1 MIRFRL
7 FVQRLSLLTLLCLFA
22 ISAIPAAAQVLYG
35 TLTGTVEDQS
45 GATVPN
51 AKITLTNTQTGLI
64 REIAADSTGRYSAA
78 SIPGGTYTVKVT
90 ATGFKV
96 VTIQNVQVRVNE
108 VVRADAKL
116 DVGAVSDAIT
126 VEASAATLQ
135 TEKADTSSVISQK
148 AVQNLALNQYR
159 NYQALLNLVPGT
171 TPAGFQNSSTDTPG
185 RALTTNVNGT
195 NRNSN
200 GTRLDGAVN
209 VNIWLPHHVAYVAP
223 SETVEE
229 VNISTSSFDAEQGMA
244 GGAAITV
251 ISSSGTNQL
260 RGALWEYHENQKLR
274 SQPYFRPSTFVKPRY
289 TLNIFGAKA
298 GGAII
303 KNKLFWFGHYEG
315 TRQGNGA
322 TSQFSL
328 PNAAIKAGDFSA
340 FPGTQIFDPA
350 TGGTDGFG
358 RTPFPGNRVPANRIS
373 AQTSRILPLIPN
385 PNAPTANVTNNHFVN
400 ATGKFDRGNYDAK
413 MNWNRNEKHS
423 MFAKFSLLRAN
434 VGGVFAFGP
443 ELGGL
448 GVGGDP
454 GLGDTKQ
461 YLGTVG
467 TNYTLSPTILM
478 DATFGITEQDQ
489 SVIGFDYGKNTG
501 SEVFGIPG
509 TNGTDIRYS
518 GLPAFSFNT
527 FSPYGMGST
536 WMPMWRN
543 DRSYTWTNNMTW
555 MKGKHEVRFGFD
567 MVRHQLN
574 HWQPEDA
581 NPRGGFAFSGSL
593 TALRGG
599 AAANNLN
606 SFADFL
612 LGLPTSMNKSV
623 QAELMTAREW
633 QFGWYV
639 RDRWQVT
646 RNLTLNLG
654 VRIERYPLMS
664 RAETGL
670 EKLDPSTMLIRL
682 GGRGNVP
689 TNPGIDVKPMFAA
702 PRLGLAYR
710 INDSTV
716 FRVGYGMTI
725 NPLPFSRP
733 LRGFY
738 PLTVAGNFVGATAF
752 DPFRT
757 LSQGIPPV
765 PVPDTSSG
773 VITLPPTVA
782 MRTPG
787 NSIDRG
793 YIQSWNATLQR
804 KLWGNIIL
812 DVGYVGTQTTR
823 QLADLDINAA
833 APGAGAAGRPYAAQF
848 NRRIDIRYWNGYL
861 SSNYHSLQTAVNR
874 SFSKGLLLKGAYTY
888 SKAIN
893 MTDDDGWAGV
903 SWNWSGAF
911 DRNRAPAGYDRTHV
925 FQMGWVYDLPFG
937 KGRQFVQEGVGAA
950 ILGGWS
956 INGVYSAYSGTP
968 FTISA
973 DGGTLNAPG
982 NIQTADQ
989 VGPMNYIG
997 LKGPGQQYFDPAAFA
1012 APVGVRFGTTG
1023 RNRFRNPGV
1032 AGADLTLMRTFK
1044 FTERMDLAF
1053 RAEAYNFTNT
1063 PRFGGPGANVNGGN
1077 FGVITTAGGERQVR
1091 FGLRFGF

>member
-1 MIRFRL
+1 LKSFKLWSQRL
-7 FVQRLSLLTLLCLFA
+7 ALLSLLLTA
-22 ISAIPAAAQVLYG
+22 VSAVPASAQVLYG

-51 AKITLTNTQTGLI
+51 AKITISNSQTGLT
-64 REIAADSTGRYSAA
+64 RELIADATGRYSAV
-78 SIPGGTYTVKVT
+78 SIPGGVYTLKVT
-90 ATGFKV
+90 ATGFKT
-96 VTIQNVQVRVNE
+96 VTIQNVQVAVNE
-108 VVRADAKL
+108 VTRTDAKL

-126 VEASAATLQ
+126 VEASAAALQ
-135 TEKADTSSVISQK
+135 TEKADTSSEISQK

-159 NYQALLNLVPGT
+159 NYQQLLNLVPGT

-195 NRNSN
+195 ARNNN

-223 SETVEE
+223 SETVEQ

-260 RGALWEYHENQKLR
+260 HGALWEYHENQRLR
-274 SQPYFRPSTFVKPRY
+274 SQPYFRSSTFVKPRY

-298 GGAII
+298 GGAIV

-315 TRQGNGA
+315 TRQGTGA

-340 FPGTQIFDPA
+340 FPTQIFDPA
-350 TGGTDGFG
+350 TANAEGFG
-358 RTPFPGNRVPANRIS
+358 RTPFPGNRIPANRIS
-373 AQTSRILPLIPN
+373 PQTARIMPSIPE
-385 PNAPTANVTNNHFVN
+385 PNFPTPNVTANHFVN

-423 MFAKFSLLRAN
+423 VFAKFSLLRAN

-443 ELGGL
+443 NLGGP

-467 TNYTLSPTILM
+467 TNYTISPTLLF
-478 DATFGITEQDQ
+478 DANWGITEQDQ
-489 SVIGFDYGKNTG
+489 SVIGFDYGKNYG

-518 GLPAFSFNT
+518 GLPSFSFNT
-527 FSPYGMGST
+527 FSAYGMGST

-543 DRSYTWTNNMTW
+543 DRSYTWTNNLTW
-555 MKGKHEVRFGFD
+555 MKGKHEFRFGFD
-567 MVRHQLN
+567 YVKHQLN
-574 HWQPEDA
+574 HWQPEVA
-581 NPRGGFAFSGSL
+581 NPRGAFSFSGSI

-623 QAELMTAREW
+623 QAFLMTGREP
-633 QFGWYV
+633 QLGFYV
-639 RDRWQVT
+639 RDRWQVS
-646 RNLTLNLG
+646 RKLTVNIG
-654 VRIERYPLMS
+654 VRMERYPLMT
-664 RAETGL
+664 RANSGL
-670 EKLDPSTMLIRL
+670 EKLDPSTMLVRL
-682 GGRGNVP
+682 GGFGNVP
-689 TNPGIDVKPMFAA
+689 TNPGIDVQPLFLA
-702 PRLGLAYR
+702 PRLGIAYK

-725 NPLPFSRP
+725 DPLPFSRP

-738 PLTVAGNFVGATAF
+738 PLTVTGNFVGASNF

-757 LSQGIPPV
+757 LAQGIPPV
-765 PVPDTSSG
+765 LVPDTSSG
-773 VITLPPTVA
+773 VISLPPTVD

-787 NSIDRG
+787 NRIDRG

-804 KLWGNIIL
+804 KLWGDIIL
-812 DVGYVGTQTTR
+812 DVGYVGTQTTN

-833 APGAGAAGRPYAAQF
+833 GPGAGATGRPYAAQF
-848 NRRIDIRYWNGYL
+848 NRRIALNYWNGFL

-893 MTDDDGWAGV
+893 MTDDDGWASVG
-903 SWNWSGAF
+903 WNHSSVF
-911 DRNRAPAGYDRTHV
+911 SRNRALAGYDRKSV

-956 INGVYSAYSGTP
+956 LNGVYSAYSGTP

-982 NIQTADQ
+982 NSQTADQ
-989 VGPMNYIG
+989 VGPMKYIG

-1032 AGADLTLMRTFK
+1032 AGADLTLMRVFK
-1044 FTERMDLAF
+1044 FTERMDMTF
-1053 RAEAYNFTNT
+1053 RAEAYNFSNT

-1077 FGVITTAGGERQVR
+1077 FGVITSASGERQVR

>member
-1 MIRFRL
+1 LISFKT
-7 FVQRLSLLTLLCLFA
+7 FTQRLGLLGLFCLLA
-22 ISAIPAAAQVLYG
+22 VSAVPASAQVLYG
-35 TLTGTVEDQS
+35 SLTGTVEDQS

-51 AKITLTNTQTGLI
+51 AKVTLTNTQTGLT
-64 REIAADSTGRYSAA
+64 RDVTADATGRYNAA
-78 SIPGGTYTVKVT
+78 SIPGGNYTIKVT
-90 ATGFKV
+90 AAGFKT

-358 RTPFPGNRVPANRIS
+358 RTPFPGNRIPANRVS
-373 AQTSRILPLIPN
+373 AQTARILPLIPN
-385 PNAPTANVTNNHFVN
+385 PNAPTDNVTNNHFVN

-443 ELGGL
+443 DLGGL

-461 YLGTVG
+461 YLGTIG

-478 DATFGITEQDQ
+478 ERHLRHHR
-489 SVIGFDYGKNTG
+489 TG
-501 SEVFGIPG
+501 SVG
-509 TNGTDIRYS
+509 
-518 GLPAFSFNT
+518 
-527 FSPYGMGST
+527 
-536 WMPMWRN
+536 
-543 DRSYTWTNNMTW
+543 DR
-555 MKGKHEVRFGFD
+555 
-567 MVRHQLN
+567 L
-574 HWQPEDA
+574 
-581 NPRGGFAFSGSL
+581 
-593 TALRGG
+593 
-599 AAANNLN
+599 
-606 SFADFL
+606 
-612 LGLPTSMNKSV
+612 
-623 QAELMTAREW
+623 
-633 QFGWYV
+633 
-639 RDRWQVT
+639 
-646 RNLTLNLG
+646 
-654 VRIERYPLMS
+654 
-664 RAETGL
+664 
-670 EKLDPSTMLIRL
+670 
-682 GGRGNVP
+682 
-689 TNPGIDVKPMFAA
+689 
-702 PRLGLAYR
+702 
-710 INDSTV
+710 
-716 FRVGYGMTI
+716 
-725 NPLPFSRP
+725 
-733 LRGFY
+733 
-738 PLTVAGNFVGATAF
+738 
-752 DPFRT
+752 
-757 LSQGIPPV
+757 
-765 PVPDTSSG
+765 
-773 VITLPPTVA
+773 
-782 MRTPG
+782 
-787 NSIDRG
+787 
-793 YIQSWNATLQR
+793 
-804 KLWGNIIL
+804 
-812 DVGYVGTQTTR
+812 
-823 QLADLDINAA
+823 
-833 APGAGAAGRPYAAQF
+833 
-848 NRRIDIRYWNGYL
+848 
-861 SSNYHSLQTAVNR
+861 
-874 SFSKGLLLKGAYTY
+874 
-888 SKAIN
+888 
-893 MTDDDGWAGV
+893 
-903 SWNWSGAF
+903 
-911 DRNRAPAGYDRTHV
+911 
-925 FQMGWVYDLPFG
+925 
-937 KGRQFVQEGVGAA
+937 
-950 ILGGWS
+950 
-956 INGVYSAYSGTP
+956 
-968 FTISA
+968 
-973 DGGTLNAPG
+973 
-982 NIQTADQ
+982 
-989 VGPMNYIG
+989 
-997 LKGPGQQYFDPAAFA
+997 
-1012 APVGVRFGTTG
+1012 
-1023 RNRFRNPGV
+1023 
-1032 AGADLTLMRTFK
+1032 
-1044 FTERMDLAF
+1044 
-1053 RAEAYNFTNT
+1053 
-1063 PRFGGPGANVNGGN
+1063 
-1077 FGVITTAGGERQVR
+1077 
-1091 FGLRFGF
+1091 

>member
-1 MIRFRL
+1 MKMHI
-7 FVQRLSLLTLLCLFA
+7 QRLWFLVLSLVILIGVA
-22 ISAIPAAAQVLYG
+22 SAPASAQVLYG
-35 TLTGTVEDQS
+35 SLIGTVEDQS
-45 GATVPN
+45 GAIVPN
-51 AKITLTNTQTGLI
+51 AKISITNKSTGFS
-64 REIAADSTGRYSAA
+64 RDTVTDAGGRYSVA
-78 SIPGGTYTVKVT
+78 SIPGGSYVIKGT
-90 ATGFKV
+90 ATGFKTITRNNV
-96 VTIQNVQVRVNE
+96 DVTVNT
-108 VVRADAKL
+108 VARIDLKL
-116 DVGAVSDAIT
+116 EIGAITDTVT

-135 TEKADTSSVISQK
+135 TDKSDTSSEISQK
-148 AVQNLALNQYR
+148 AIQGLALNQYR
-159 NYQALLNLVPGT
+159 NYQALINLVPGT

-195 NRNSN
+195 ARNNN

-223 SETVEE
+223 SETVEQ
-229 VNISTSSFDAEQGMA
+229 VNIATSSFDAEQGMA

-251 ISSSGTNQL
+251 ISASGTNAL
-260 RGALWEYHENQKLR
+260 HGALWEYHENQRLR

-303 KNKLFWFGHYEG
+303 KNKLFWFGHYEA
-315 TRQGNGA
+315 TRQGTGA

-328 PNAAIKAGDFSA
+328 PSSAIKAGDFSGFA
-340 FPGTQIFDPA
+340 TPIFDPA
-350 TGGTDGFG
+350 TGNADGFN
-358 RTPFPGNRVPANRIS
+358 RTQFPGNRIPANRIS
-373 AQTSRILPLIPN
+373 PQTARILPLIPE
-385 PNAPTANVTNNHFVN
+385 PNFPTANVTNNHFVN
-400 ATGKFDRGNYDAK
+400 ATGKFDRDNFDAK
-413 MNWNRNEKHS
+413 VNWNRNEKHTV
-423 MFAKFSLLRAN
+423 FAKFSLLKAN

-443 ELGGL
+443 ALGGN

-467 TNYTLSPTILM
+467 TNYTISPTLLF
-478 DATFGITEQDQ
+478 DANWGITEQDQ
-489 SVIGFDYGKNTG
+489 SVIGFDYGKNVG
-501 SEVFGIPG
+501 SEVFAIPG
-509 TNGTDIRYS
+509 TNGTDVRYS

-527 FSPYGMGST
+527 FSGYGLNST

-555 MKGKHEVRFGFD
+555 LKGKHEVRFGFD

-574 HWQPEDA
+574 HWQPEVA
-581 NPRGGFAFSGSL
+581 NPRGAFAFNGNI

-599 AAANNLN
+599 AAGNNLN

-612 LGLPTSMNKSV
+612 IGQPTSMNKSI
-623 QAELMTAREW
+623 QNLLMTGREW
-633 QFGWYV
+633 QLGWYV
-639 RDRWQVT
+639 RDRWQVS
-646 RNLTLNLG
+646 RRLTVNVGMRL
-654 VRIERYPLMS
+654 ERYPLMS
-664 RAETGL
+664 RATSGL

-682 GGRGNVP
+682 GGFGSIP
-689 TNPGIDVKPMFAA
+689 TNPGIEVQPLFIA
-702 PRLGLAYR
+702 PRVGIAYK
-710 INDSTV
+710 IDDSTV

-725 NPLPFSRP
+725 DPLPFSRP

-738 PLTVAGNFVGATAF
+738 PLTVTGNFVGASDF

-757 LSQGIPPV
+757 LTQGIPAV
-765 PVPDTSSG
+765 PVPNISSG
-773 VITLPPTVA
+773 IVSLPPTVD

-787 NSIDRG
+787 NRIDRG
-793 YIQSWNATLQR
+793 YIQSWNATIQR
-804 KLWGNIIL
+804 KLPGSL
-812 DVGYVGTQTTR
+812 LVDVGYVGTQTTN

-848 NRRIDIRYWNGYL
+848 NRRIPLNYWNGFL
-861 SSNYHSLQTAVNR
+861 SSNYHSLQTALNR

-903 SWNWSGAF
+903 GWNHLPVFS
-911 DRNRAPAGYDRTHV
+911 RNRAPAGYDRTHN

-937 KGRQFVQEGVGAA
+937 KGKQFLQSGAAAA

-968 FTISA
+968 FTIGA
-973 DGGTLNAPG
+973 NGGTLNAPG
-982 NIQTADQ
+982 NTQTADQ
-989 VGPMNYIG
+989 IGPINYIG
-997 LKGPGQQYFDPAAFA
+997 LKGPGQQYFDPASFA
-1012 APVGVRFGTTG
+1012 SPVGVRFGTTG

-1032 AGADLTLMRTFK
+1032 AGADLTMMRTFK
-1044 FTERMDLAF
+1044 FSERMDLAF

-1063 PRFGGPGANVNGGN
+1063 PRFGGPGSNRDGAN
-1077 FGVITTAGGERQVR
+1077 FGVITSAGGERQLR